1 MLGRPRPAPRVG
13 VGISVVSSGSD
24 SPKRCFHVT
33 VPSALLPPAAH
44 GDSGFEHIS
53 LLPATGTGSHLTEGF
68 LLPAIKN
75 VNAMQSF
82 DKLSATLK
90 LGFKSRESTAVPES
104 HCFQPK
110 AMQGSVYIFL
120 GFVFCLSSSSFT
132 CCLVCMLFA
141 HTFST

>member
-1 MLGRPRPAPRVG
+1 MLGWPQPAPRVG

-33 VPSALLPPAAH
+33 VPSAPLPPAAH
-44 GDSGFEHIS
+44 CDSGFEHIS
-53 LLPATGTGSHLTEGF
+53 LLPATGTRSHLMEGF

-90 LGFKSRESTAVPES
+90 LGLNPERAEVFQNLSDSTVFS
-104 HCFQPK
+104 PK
-110 AMQGSVYIFL
+110 PCKDQFTSFWI
-120 GFVFCLSSSSFT
+120 LS
-132 CCLVCMLFA
+132 FA
-141 HTFST
+141 